1 MRSGE
6 RYLSGG
12 LPKGDTSEMHGSI
25 PSTPIALIIGERGT
39 SRCETYHSDLI
50 CPL

>member
-12 LPKGDTSEMHGSI
+12 LLKGDTSEMHGSI
-25 PSTPIALIIGERGT
+25 PLTPIKLIIGNRAK
-39 SRCETYHSDLI
+39 SRCETYHTDLI